1 MNEKD
6 KKTPSA
12 RMKELTAAK
21 KLILTATREEKQEL
35 FSDTFGSIEEYKA
48 ILEQPENRMAPHSS
62 VVFKAENRL
71 YSSLKRL
78 TGYKLGWISDEML
91 AHNKLSGRSTKYTYD
106 QRVANCHFIEQM
118 VVRGSSA
125 RQAMMLLARLQ
136 GDISMSEGL
145 QRELRET
152 YKEYIQLKED
162 TPENDLYFGED
173 YYVAEFLA
181 FSIEHL
187 NGPEKASAKA
197 VDAFRSFWQEV
208 IDAIKDTYPI
218 AAQHDGS
225 YPEIFGNLILWVSQ
239 DYDDPLD
246 YFYTHPSHKTDPL
259 RDRIRWLRTY
269 LNSLEYYR
277 DFQSESQ
284 S

>member
-1 MNEKD
+1 MNEKN
-6 KKTPSA
+6 KKTPST
-12 RMKELTAAK
+12 RMKELRAAK
-21 KLILTATREEKQEL
+21 ELILTATTEEKQEL
-35 FSDTFGSIEEYKA
+35 FSDTFGSLEKYRIAIEK
-48 ILEQPENRMAPHSS
+48 PENRMDPHSNK
-62 VVFKAENRL
+62 VFAADSHL
-71 YSSLKRL
+71 YLYLALL
-78 TGYKLGWISDEML
+78 TGYKLGWISDEMVE
-91 AHNKLSGRSTKYTYD
+91 HNKSSGKNVKYTYE

-118 VVRGSSA
+118 VVRGSSP

-136 GDISMSEGL
+136 GDVSMSEGR

-152 YKEYIQLKED
+152 YKEYLQLKED
-162 TPENDLYFGED
+162 TPENDLYFGEG

-197 VDAFRSFWQEV
+197 VDAFRSFWQEI
-208 IDAIKDTYPI
+208 IDAIKDTHPI
-218 AAQHDGS
+218 AAQHDRS
-225 YPEIFGNLILWVSQ
+225 YPKIFGNLISWISQ

-277 DFQSESQ
+277 DFQSEPQ

>member
-1 MNEKD
+1 MNEKN

-12 RMKELTAAK
+12 RMKELTAARE
-21 KLILTATREEKQEL
+21 LIWNATTEEKQEL
-35 FSDTFGSIEEYKA
+35 FSDTFGRFEKYKA
-48 ILEQPENRMAPHSS
+48 ILEQPENRMEPHSS
-62 VVFKAENRL
+62 VVFQAENRL
-71 YSSLKRL
+71 YISLERL

-91 AHNKLSGRSTKYTYD
+91 AHNKFSGRSTKYTYD
-106 QRVANCHFIEQM
+106 QRVANCYFIEQM

-152 YKEYIQLKED
+152 YKEYLELKDNTAED
-162 TPENDLYFGED
+162 GPHFEED
-173 YYVAEFLA
+173 YYIAEFLA

-208 IDAIKDTYPI
+208 INAIKDTHPT

-225 YPEIFGNLILWVSQ
+225 YPKIFGNLITWISQ
-239 DYDDPLD
+239 DYEDPLD

-259 RDRIRWLRTY
+259 HDRIRWLRTY
-269 LNSLEYYR
+269 LNSLDYYR